1 MSDQRRTSPLWLA
14 MLLFAIACPAK
25 AADDCPSAKTGR
37 TGFVVE
43 RGERTVTEVF
53 HVEGPIVRTAMRSGG
68 TALLETTQFEGLL
81 QLDRIDSGRR
91 TTFRPKSDLAKMFPL
106 KVGQH
111 VTAEFELQDAQAR
124 ALTSTVVLK
133 VLAKEPLFIGACRYE
148 ILKIER
154 SETRS
159 EQPPRLINVDYY
171 SPELKLVIAKEYK
184 ERDGRLTLIKF
195 DRIYPIKR

>member
-1 MSDQRRTSPLWLA
+1 
-14 MLLFAIACPAK
+14 
-25 AADDCPSAKTGR
+25 
-37 TGFVVE
+37 
-43 RGERTVTEVF
+43 
-53 HVEGPIVRTAMRSGG
+53 
-68 TALLETTQFEGLL
+68 
-81 QLDRIDSGRR
+81 
-91 TTFRPKSDLAKMFPL
+91 MFPL
-106 KVGQH
+106 KVGQQ